1 MYYNSSGYGV
11 LSPVLLVEKTSDLP
25 HNDYCGCS
33 LPKEKTA
40 LYSFDQNHYTTELFF
55 IYPFL

>member
-1 MYYNSSGYGV
+1 MEAV
-11 LSPVLLVEKTSDLP
+11 L
-25 HNDYCGCS
+25 DYCGSS
-33 LPKEKTA
+33 LPKEETA